1 MCEASTDNQKHNQI
15 HRFCATAAPRCST
28 TAQPSAAKKAAI
40 SSIIMAAKPKLKRV
54 AVPKSVEDPITVEK
68 AKAERKKAEGHKT
81 EQTERSKRVEATKKK
96 KVANAVEGTKT
107 ARTSAKQSIG
117 GEQPA
122 ASSLASVAPVQKAG
136 QAQAASAKPEG
147 RWQTPLAR
155 LKDRLAEL
163 ETKLHVTQV
172 VRLLALLV
180 KKKYKY

>member
-1 MCEASTDNQKHNQI
+1 VCVFAATDYQKHNQI

-28 TAQPSAAKKAAI
+28 AAQPSAAKKAAI
-40 SSIIMAAKPKLKRV
+40 SSVIMAAKPKLKPV
-54 AVPKSVEDPITVEK
+54 AVPKSVEDPSKVEK
-68 AKAERKKAEGHKT
+68 AEAERKIVEGHKT
-81 EQTERSKRVEATKKK
+81 EQTERRKRVEEKKA
-96 KVANAVEGTKT
+96 ANAVEATKT
-107 ARTSAKQSIG
+107 ARTSAKQSTG

-122 ASSLASVAPVQKAG
+122 ASSLARVAPGQKAG

-163 ETKLHVTQV
+163 ETKLHATQV